1 MDALLIFPFNKYL
14 KRNKS
19 KFFQLY
25 RVFSRWAFGCLSW
38 VGNLVLVKGGTCMQ
52 GTFAARWGGQPEY
65 TGEGGRVNASGD
77 DGKLN
82 GC

>member
-1 MDALLIFPFNKYL
+1 
-14 KRNKS
+14 
-19 KFFQLY
+19 
-25 RVFSRWAFGCLSW
+25 
-38 VGNLVLVKGGTCMQ
+38 MQ

-65 TGEGGRVNASGD
+65 TGEGRRVNASGD

>member
-1 MDALLIFPFNKYL
+1 
-14 KRNKS
+14 
-19 KFFQLY
+19 
-25 RVFSRWAFGCLSW
+25 
-38 VGNLVLVKGGTCMQ
+38 MQ
-52 GTFAARWGGQPEY
+52 GTFAAGRGGQPEY